1 MTRIL
6 PRPARLLAA
15 IAAVALLG
23 GVLAGCSARPG
34 RAFVGTYT
42 DVDGQSRTISVS
54 QEDVQTASAEL
65 SGIPGLDA
73 DAVLKILVS
82 GRLLEGAAG
91 KYGVT
96 VTDDDARAAL
106 ASLDGSDGS
115 SYSRASV
122 DVARSVLLNQRVQ
135 SLDQDRQAALAA
147 EADAVQSSLVGE
159 ASPRYTIANR
169 EWRVP
174 DAAAA
179 TAPPGARTM
188 STTARAHGGVVP
200 RRLGGPRC
208 SPVVNG
214 AATGDLRPRSGRRR
228 PVV

>member
-15 IAAVALLG
+15 TAAVALLG

-115 SYSRASV
+115 SYSRYSRASV

-159 ASPRYTIANR
+159 ASPRYTITNR

-179 TAPPGARTM
+179 TAQK
-188 STTARAHGGVVP
+188 RAEH
-200 RRLGGPRC
+200 
-208 SPVVNG
+208 
-214 AATGDLRPRSGRRR
+214 
-228 PVV
+228 

>member
-15 IAAVALLG
+15 TVAVALLG

-159 ASPRYTIANR
+159 ASPRYTITNR

-179 TAPPGARTM
+179 TAPPG
-188 STTARAHGGVVP
+188 
-200 RRLGGPRC
+200 LG
-208 SPVVNG
+208 S
-214 AATGDLRPRSGRRR
+214 RPS
-228 PVV
+228 

>member
-42 DVDGQSRTISVS
+42 DVDGQYRTISVS

-106 ASLDGSDGS
+106 VSLDGSDGS
-115 SYSRASV
+115 SYSRYSRASV

-159 ASPRYTIANR
+159 ASPRYTITNR

-179 TAPPGARTM
+179 TAPPG
-188 STTARAHGGVVP
+188 
-200 RRLGGPRC
+200 LG
-208 SPVVNG
+208 S
-214 AATGDLRPRSGRRR
+214 RPS
-228 PVV
+228 